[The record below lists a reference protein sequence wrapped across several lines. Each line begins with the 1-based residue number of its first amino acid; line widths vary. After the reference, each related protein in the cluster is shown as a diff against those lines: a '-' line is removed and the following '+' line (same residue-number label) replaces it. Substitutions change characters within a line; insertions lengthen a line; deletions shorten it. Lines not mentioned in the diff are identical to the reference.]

1 MRAQAM
7 VQMEPVVGM
16 CATVG
21 EEDEALQGAA
31 GRLDEVIEDLDDD
44 RKGTFVGNSRLSRC
58 ALMGYRR
65 EQGAGEAFL

>member
-58 ALMGYRR
+58 ALMEYRR